1 MFAFLFLTAVSRNP
15 LYASIRLSYALL
27 IIGLTPLRFDWIPQ
41 CYHVDNMYSICIAYM
56 LLVFLRANIQ
66 KGPETNGSRTL
77 VFLLPSS
84 VTEQIVSDDDRKDSE
99 GDREDYLRYGDR
111 RLACDLT
118 CLTVDYEV
126 VDLAVEL
133 VVCDPDGR

>member
-1 MFAFLFLTAVSRNP
+1 
-15 LYASIRLSYALL
+15 
-27 IIGLTPLRFDWIPQ
+27 
-41 CYHVDNMYSICIAYM
+41 M

-77 VFLLPSS
+77 FFLLPSS
-84 VTEQIVSDDDRKDSE
+84 VTEQIVSDDDRKDRE
-99 GDREDYLRYGDR
+99 DDREDDLRYGDR

-126 VDLAVEL
+126 IDLAVEL
-133 VVCDPDGR
+133 VVCDPDRR